1 MDRLFTKGIQQEL
14 PEAVKLELGLAA
26 AQQTNLA
33 LADYFLRPLLK
44 SARNKKIKAG
54 AYNAY
59 GVLYLKMNEMP
70 DAVASFK
77 QALGVS
83 SSYAPALYNL
93 GMITA
98 KFGDFGLS
106 RKYLSSL
113 QRDWYAQIGMVVA
126 ERHLMK
132 NSNAESLCNRV

>member
-1 MDRLFTKGIQQEL
+1 MPQSNRLILHLQITS
-14 PEAVKLELGLAA
+14 
-26 AQQTNLA
+26 
-33 LADYFLRPLLK
+33 LRPLLK

-113 QRDWYAQIGMVVA
+113 QRDWYAQIGMVVV

-132 NSNAESLCNRV
+132 KTQMLNRFVTEY